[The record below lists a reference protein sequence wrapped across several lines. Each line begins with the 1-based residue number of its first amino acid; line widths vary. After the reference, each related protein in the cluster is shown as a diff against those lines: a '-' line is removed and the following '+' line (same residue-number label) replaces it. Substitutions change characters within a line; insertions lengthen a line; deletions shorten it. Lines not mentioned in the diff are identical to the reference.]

1 MASGVNHALAIDSLG
16 HLWTWGVPSLGQRV
30 SRRVRHKWL
39 APRRAD
45 VGRLRFDKV
54 WCGFHSNFALSRDG
68 RLYSWGQNVHMQ
80 TGHVNEG
87 AMTVIAAPT
96 EVEFAGDSD
105 VEIADVAPASHHTV
119 VLDKQGGV
127 WTFGRNASGELAR
140 RTPRPEL
147 SEEERAL
154 LQGRSFVKEPL
165 QSAQATPIDWTGGRA
180 GDDEDV
186 VPSTSLYPTL
196 SPLPPPQTAA
206 LEARVSDVASE
217 RRVRQIGAG
226 ESRSFFV
233 TKDGSLW
240 AAGFAGEYA
249 LGNLSGGSSMYL
261 LCMHVV
267 HRLR

>member
-1 MASGVNHALAIDSLG
+1 
-16 HLWTWGVPSLGQRV
+16 
-30 SRRVRHKWL
+30 
-39 APRRAD
+39 
-45 VGRLRFDKV
+45 
-54 WCGFHSNFALSRDG
+54 
-68 RLYSWGQNVHMQ
+68 MQ

-186 VPSTSLYPTL
+186 
-196 SPLPPPQTAA
+196 TAA

-249 LGNLSGGSSMYL
+249 LGSGSEESRRKPVRIL
-261 LCMHVV
+261 EAERHLRNAHVV
-267 HRLR
+267 QVVSGSQHSLLLVKKGKLPKLGKPATRSQATNTRAAKRRRTRR